1 MFSSNI
7 INVTNISFIAICENK
22 MLTKVFDCTVLS
34 PHGVNIYSSGHVAQL
49 VTCLAADPWDASLI
63 PAQSHTF
70 VEIDHEI
77 ISSAILLPSSYSR
90 SVVVYK
96 RKYVQEVLVNRLVK
110 LAQEKVWLGELNV
123 PT

>member
-34 PHGVNIYSSGHVAQL
+34 PHGVIIYSSGHLAQL

-77 ISSAILLPSSYSR
+77 ISSAILHSR